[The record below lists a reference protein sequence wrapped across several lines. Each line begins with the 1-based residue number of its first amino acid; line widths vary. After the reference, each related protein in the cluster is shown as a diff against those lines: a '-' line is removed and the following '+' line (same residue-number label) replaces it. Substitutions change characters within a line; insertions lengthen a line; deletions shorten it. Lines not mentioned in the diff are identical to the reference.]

1 MVSHHLHTT
10 TKVNEPQF
18 YPNSQFTPNIHTE
31 HFTRATFDCSALFSE
46 SETESDTLPPF
57 YESAAN

>member
-10 TKVNEPQF
+10 TKVNEPQQ
-18 YPNSQFTPNIHTE
+18 PVHTE
-31 HFTRATFDCSALFSE
+31 YSHRTLFTRATFDCSALFSE